1 MSIYSRVCNVSAR
14 VPPFSY
20 LGNRSK
26 NRELEKAVNFLAPLM
41 MLSVQGVMAA
51 AYLMSTAIFVLL
63 LLIAFFLEISLFLSI
78 PLAIISAIL
87 MHYAIGTY
95 PISKMNSFR
104 LSLSEEADIV
114 FEQFVLVFQSGGT
127 IFNAIE
133 MVAQSHHPFLSKAFK
148 EIIARIETGVPP
160 ETCLME
166 FANGQPSD
174 DLRRYIIAI
183 LSSLERKTDLLEALS
198 GESFEADMTLRQRNM
213 ELESRLLIVA
223 ALVTYVPILLTLTIS
238 LGGMATNPLIILF
251 APVFIMLNMLMKSR
265 FTSQFSTY
273 FDRPRE
279 GGIIAPSQKEI
290 IAEYDE
296 FLNFLMLLSERLR
309 LGDTLEVALPA
320 IRNEVGPEVQ
330 RLVDPAINSVYW
342 QGNSIKEAIAL
353 SVNEALGQRVAG
365 MLDLI
370 VLMCEASA
378 RDAGERLARITA
390 RLVKRSAVA
399 KERDSII
406 AAQRLKIH
414 ILSLTSAFVLGLLAS
429 LSPFLFIGSLLSQ
442 DSLGAPMVLSLF
454 DVLPLIFT
462 LLLTTISMGYQN
474 TIMVSDSRGKM
485 MGLICGL
492 IFWMSFSLSASMLHL
507 ELV

>member
-1 MSIYSRVCNVSAR
+1 
-14 VPPFSY
+14 
-20 LGNRSK
+20 
-26 NRELEKAVNFLAPLM
+26 
-41 MLSVQGVMAA
+41 
-51 AYLMSTAIFVLL
+51 
-63 LLIAFFLEISLFLSI
+63 
-78 PLAIISAIL
+78 
-87 MHYAIGTY
+87 
-95 PISKMNSFR
+95 
-104 LSLSEEADIV
+104 
-114 FEQFVLVFQSGGT
+114 
-127 IFNAIE
+127 
-133 MVAQSHHPFLSKAFK
+133 
-148 EIIARIETGVPP
+148 
-160 ETCLME
+160 
-166 FANGQPSD
+166 
-174 DLRRYIIAI
+174 
-183 LSSLERKTDLLEALS
+183 
-198 GESFEADMTLRQRNM
+198 
-213 ELESRLLIVA
+213 
-223 ALVTYVPILLTLTIS
+223 
-238 LGGMATNPLIILF
+238 
-251 APVFIMLNMLMKSR
+251 
-265 FTSQFSTY
+265 
-273 FDRPRE
+273 
-279 GGIIAPSQKEI
+279 
-290 IAEYDE
+290 
-296 FLNFLMLLSERLR
+296 
-309 LGDTLEVALPA
+309 
-320 IRNEVGPEVQ
+320 
-330 RLVDPAINSVYW
+330 LVDPAINSVYW